1 MAPTPT
7 PTIHK
12 LVDDLNRASAAF
24 RADAL
29 HNRMTGAIVVL
40 EGEAPDELADVLHE
54 AGTAVTLLL
63 EVIEQASKD
72 TQ

>member
-1 MAPTPT
+1 MTTTIAPAFRR
-7 PTIHK
+7 
-12 LVDDLNRASAAF
+12 LVEDLNRASAAF
-24 RADAL
+24 HADAL

-40 EGEAPDELADVLHE
+40 EGEAPDELADMLHE